1 MTPQLYPTGSQSFQ
15 QIREGGYLY
24 IDKTDFIYKM
34 THLGTDYI
42 FLSRPRRF
50 GKSLLVSTLKA
61 YFEGKKDLFKGLKIE
76 NLEKEWIEYPVLH
89 FDLSLSH
96 SVSKDALERYIADLI
111 STEEE
116 LLGMPITE
124 GDANIR
130 LKNLIRRLYM
140 KTGKGVVVLIDEY
153 DAPILNVIDRDSLE
167 DIRDSMKNFFSPLK
181 GSVAYLKFVFLT
193 GITKFSQ
200 LSLFSKLNNIKNISM
215 EEDYAAICGITH
227 EEMLSCLKPGI
238 KSLAQKQ
245 GCSYDEAV
253 EQLKYQYDGYHF
265 TWPSPDIYNP
275 YSLLNALSDRKISFF
290 WFETA
295 TPTFLIEILR
305 KFNDDAIDLS
315 GKYYSTDSF
324 DVPTEA
330 LEDATPLLY
339 QTGYLTIKGYIDDPK
354 KYLLDFPNWEVRVG
368 LMKSLISS
376 YVTPMNKKACLDMV
390 DDLYCFIRDGKID
403 EALRELQTFLK
414 GVSFQ
419 NQEFNEAHYK
429 NMIFAILTLVGSHP
443 FNELRTSNGQI
454 DMTIFTKKAIYIFEF
469 KLGQSA
475 EVAMQQINEKQYAK
489 GFEIYKIPIIK
500 VGVNIDPKTRTLEDG
515 WLIEEHK
522 Y

>member
-1 MTPQLYPTGSQSFQ
+1 MTEQIPQLYPTSSQPFEN
-15 QIREGGYLY
+15 IRQRGLLY

-89 FDLSLSH
+89 FDFSLSN
-96 SVSKDALERYIADLI
+96 SICKDALERYIADLI

-140 KTGKGVVVLIDEY
+140 KTGKQVVVLIDEY

-181 GSVAYLKFVFLT
+181 GLAAYLKFVFLT

-215 EEDYAAICGITH
+215 EEEYASICGIT
-227 EEMLSCLKPGI
+227 EDEMQSFLKPGI
-238 KSLAQKQ
+238 ESLAQKQ
-245 GCSYDEAV
+245 GCSYEEAI
-253 EQLKYQYDGYHF
+253 ERLKYQYDGYHF
-265 TWPSPDIYNP
+265 TWSSPDIYNP

-295 TPTFLIEILR
+295 TPTFLIETLR
-305 KFNDDAIDLS
+305 TFNTKLEKIGNLHVGEYAFNVPLEMATSAI
-315 GKYYSTDSF
+315 
-324 DVPTEA
+324 PM
-330 LEDATPLLY
+330 LY
-339 QTGYLTIKGYIDDPK
+339 QTGYLTIKDYNSDDK
-354 KYLLDFPNWEVRVG
+354 EYLLDIPNHEVEVG
-368 LMKSLISS
+368 LMRSLLIEYVKPYNLIDPDALARKLHKSFNSGNIEEALEVLQSFLSEIPYTNNEYNEGHFQNIL
-376 YVTPMNKKACLDMV
+376 YVIFRLLTQFDIRTEVRNAIGRMDMV
-390 DDLYCFIRDGKID
+390 
-403 EALRELQTFLK
+403 
-414 GVSFQ
+414 V
-419 NQEFNEAHYK
+419 
-429 NMIFAILTLVGSHP
+429 MTLDTV
-443 FNELRTSNGQI
+443 
-454 DMTIFTKKAIYIFEF
+454 YIFELKFDGSAEDALRQIDIKNYAASF
-469 KLGQSA
+469 KLSR
-475 EVAMQQINEKQYAK
+475 EK
-489 GFEIYKIPIIK
+489 IVK
-500 VGVNIDPKTRTLEDG
+500 VGVNFSSETKTISD
-515 WLIEEHK
+515 WKIER
-522 Y
+522 